1 MKKTLLLCFIH
12 GFKGDAETFWEFP
25 KDLQARVAKQLPDI
39 NVQLVVYP
47 KYETKG
53 DLSQSTEKFLQ
64 WLKEQVMASRREFCH
79 TPWPPN
85 DKEVGVVLVAHS
97 MGGFVASDALFTILN
112 DRWHEHES
120 KEPHT
125 ARLIFPYIRGVLAF
139 DTPYNGLA
147 RSMFVYGAFSQYQKV
162 SNIWNIMSA
171 TSAGL
176 MSARSMNTFSS
187 ASRGLSATAT
197 SSSSTVAPTSGWRFW
212 QNVAFK
218 SGTVGAIAAGGV
230 AAYRN
235 RETIVKGLKSLNRTT
250 IKEGAESGYDALG
263 QGLAYIN
270 RDSVGQSFAWLSSH
284 LKFVGA
290 LTRQKELIARLERLA
305 SLRGVG
311 VRCLYTSL
319 GENGY
324 WTGGYFVPERAFC
337 AIPGADQKAHG
348 LFTRTVNTAVE
359 DEIQAHMSMFRP
371 QLNDHYESMAVQ
383 ATNLCVQWVDSDEDI
398 LDAPEAAAKT
408 ADSVKQV
415 GEDVGEDIKEQ
426 TVGEEKDEA
435 TTSDVG
441 VIEESPLDIA
451 AAAAIPLPD
460 AADDDLDQKQRQNYL
475 QNLLRISQRAGSGL
489 TSISSLVPSGATLN
503 SYVPQVGNYVPTS
516 VPSMSKHMPTSVWP
530 FNRGAKTED
539 SEGNSGDGAVAGSDD
554 DVQLDEDDDVRS
566 DMQSLGTSQPAGS
579 STVSGGDAG

>member
-1 MKKTLLLCFIH
+1 M
-12 GFKGDAETFWEFP
+12 
-25 KDLQARVAKQLPDI
+25 
-39 NVQLVVYP
+39 
-47 KYETKG
+47 
-53 DLSQSTEKFLQ
+53 
-64 WLKEQVMASRREFCH
+64 
-79 TPWPPN
+79 
-85 DKEVGVVLVAHS
+85 
-97 MGGFVASDALFTILN
+97 
-112 DRWHEHES
+112 
-120 KEPHT
+120 
-125 ARLIFPYIRGVLAF
+125 
-139 DTPYNGLA
+139 
-147 RSMFVYGAFSQYQKV
+147 
-162 SNIWNIMSA
+162 
-171 TSAGL
+171 
-176 MSARSMNTFSS
+176 
-187 ASRGLSATAT
+187 
-197 SSSSTVAPTSGWRFW
+197 
-212 QNVAFK
+212 AFK

-235 RETIVKGLKSLNRTT
+235 RETIVKGLKNLNRTT

-305 SLRGVG
+305 SLQGIG

-371 QLNDHYESMAVQ
+371 QLNDHYESMAVE
-383 ATNLCVQWVDSDEDI
+383 ATDLCMQWFKSDEDI
-398 LDAPEAAAKT
+398 LDAPEAALEVAE
-408 ADSVKQV
+408 SIKQP
-415 GEDVGEDIKEQ
+415 GEDV
-426 TVGEEKDEA
+426 DE
-435 TTSDVG
+435 SDVQG
-441 VIEESPLDIA
+441 AKELTKDAAAAASIDVEVIEESPLDIA

-460 AADDDLDQKQRQNYL
+460 AADDELDQKQRQNYL

-530 FNRGAKTED
+530 FTRGAKKED
-539 SEGNSGDGAVAGSDD
+539 VEGNTVAGSDD
-554 DVQLDEDDDVRS
+554 ELQLDEDDDVRS
-566 DMQSLGTSQPAGS
+566 DVQTLGKHYIF
-579 STVSGGDAG
+579 TVSLQVKANTSRNVKTC